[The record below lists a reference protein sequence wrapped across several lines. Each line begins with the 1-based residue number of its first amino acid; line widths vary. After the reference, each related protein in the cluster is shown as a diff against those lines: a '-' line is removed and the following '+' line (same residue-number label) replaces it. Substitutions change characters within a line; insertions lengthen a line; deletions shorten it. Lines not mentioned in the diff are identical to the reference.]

1 MERPVSLHPDDIR
14 DEKVKVLRCIPPI
27 TLEETVLGQYVAA
40 DGKPGYLDDEG
51 VPADS
56 NCPTYA
62 TCVLHVNNPRWA
74 GVPFVMKA
82 GKALSERKA
91 EVRSAWGWVAVYGC
105 YVCGWVCI
113 VAMRGGALAVVGAR
127 HGNSGSI
134 SSRGIG
140 VGLAPADWLSTIGCP
155 LPDALFRHCHCYVH

>member
-1 MERPVSLHPDDIR
+1 MKENFGTEGRGGYFDKFGIIRDIMQNHLLQLLSLVAMERPVSLHPDDIR

-91 EVRSAWGWVAVYGC
+91 EVR
-105 YVCGWVCI
+105 I
-113 VAMRGGALAVVGAR
+113 
-127 HGNSGSI
+127 
-134 SSRGIG
+134 
-140 VGLAPADWLSTIGCP
+140 
-155 LPDALFRHCHCYVH
+155 